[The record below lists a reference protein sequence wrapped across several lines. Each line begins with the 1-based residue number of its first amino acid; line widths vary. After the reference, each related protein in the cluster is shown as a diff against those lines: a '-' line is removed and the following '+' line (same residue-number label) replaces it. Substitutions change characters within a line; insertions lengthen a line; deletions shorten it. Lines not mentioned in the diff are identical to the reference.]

1 MKVNLQK
8 TALLTISDAKSYR
21 PQIFIKDTEDNE
33 LVSKE
38 GEVKVLGFI
47 FDQTPTVSAQVN
59 NIIRKTRRRYWV
71 LRHLRKFGLSD
82 EELLKVYKSSVRS
95 VIEFTSVVYHPML
108 TKEQSK
114 DIERLQMQALKCI
127 YGIQHSYEKLLKKWA

>member
-59 NIIRKTRRRYWV
+59 NIIRKNQ
-71 LRHLRKFGLSD
+71 KA
-82 EELLKVYKSSVRS
+82 LLGATTPEKVWPFR
-95 VIEFTSVVYHPML
+95 
-108 TKEQSK
+108 
-114 DIERLQMQALKCI
+114 
-127 YGIQHSYEKLLKKWA
+127 